1 MEKREREKER
11 KSISKKSKIMNG
23 KQDCYLLF
31 GNSITKGTQKT
42 SKIIKINKKKKKS
55 IKPKGA
61 CEEMEGRKLKEW
73 KLFWSKKNQRENLKR
88 FSAEKQFIMS
98 QK

>member
-1 MEKREREKER
+1 MNTVKEKTKQNNIK

-42 SKIIKINKKKKKS
+42 SKIIKINKS

-61 CEEMEGRKLKEW
+61 CEEMREKEI
-73 KLFWSKKNQRENLKR
+73 E
-88 FSAEKQFIMS
+88 
-98 QK
+98 